1 MSCRIVQ
8 LCCAATDSHGE
19 VYMWCAELNRAK
31 DWEWDE
37 KCKQFVPRAS
47 ALVLLKAKSAEAL
60 GTRLKPNVY
69 NVPISYPE
77 YARSQVGVLG
87 IIHRHN
93 ILLTVITVNIPRCD
107 DTDLSLWLDIVSMFS
122 IMSQS
127 RSPSLRSSGRNRR
140 LWDNPLPEAKNP
152 G

>member
-1 MSCRIVQ
+1 MHIGSGSTRQSESTRLIVQ

-19 VYMWCAELNRAK
+19 IYMSCAELNRAK

-69 NVPISYPE
+69 IYNVPISYPE
-77 YARSQVGVLG
+77 YARSQVGD
-87 IIHRHN
+87 H
-93 ILLTVITVNIPRCD
+93 TQT
-107 DTDLSLWLDIVSMFS
+107 
-122 IMSQS
+122 
-127 RSPSLRSSGRNRR
+127 
-140 LWDNPLPEAKNP
+140 
-152 G
+152 